1 MNCLVIISSILI
13 LSSSEALELASQLQ
27 EGLPILGDI
36 DSPVA
41 HNSTCDLPPTS
52 GYLELIYEF
61 LVKFLQPANTSDS
74 LTNLTE
80 SQRFDFELYDFD
92 DPVRPPHPNASD
104 GGIDGQTFET
114 QTRVASSTQSVI
126 DLPDSASDP
135 TFELLAAVPDIDNVT
150 AKVPV
155 NRTGPKGEEVDPFVG
170 VIEDTSNVFTRFS
183 TWLDHQLEAHPYLSL
198 VLVMVLLLVCYI
210 WLCWLSTHY
219 LLSTYTPVPE
229 VENPPPASGNGG
241 NALPA
246 AGADPQPQPPA
257 SSDPQ
262 PPGEIDHRSGPAAGA
277 MPLHNLA
284 RSAPSLRI
292 LDEVGSGQ
300 ALPVPSATSS
310 PPSTPSSHTYISIP
324 SLPPSPRV
332 PLRPLGCFNGHR
344 PRSLELTTNHT
355 GSHQASTGVR
365 CTAV

>member
-1 MNCLVIISSILI
+1 MVIISSNLI
-13 LSSSEALELASQLQ
+13 LSSPEALELASQLR
-27 EGLPILGDI
+27 EDLPILGDM
-36 DSPVA
+36 DSSVA
-41 HNSTCDLPPTS
+41 HNSTCEQPPAP
-52 GYLELIYEF
+52 GYLKLIYEF
-61 LVKFLQPANTSDS
+61 LVKFFQPANTSDG

-80 SQRFDFELYDFD
+80 SQRFDFELDDFD

-104 GGIDGQTFET
+104 GGIGGQTFET
-114 QTRVASSTQSVI
+114 RTRVASSTQSVI
-126 DLPDSASDP
+126 DLPDSVSDP
-135 TFELLAAVPDIDNVT
+135 AFELLAAVPDIDNVT

-170 VIEDTSNVFTRFS
+170 VIEDTSDVFTRLS
-183 TWLDHQLEAHPYLSL
+183 TWFDHQLEAHPYLSL
-198 VLVMVLLLVCYI
+198 VLVMVSLLVCYV

-219 LLSTYTPVPE
+219 LLSSYTPVPD

-241 NALPA
+241 DAPSA

-257 SSDPQ
+257 SPEPQ
-262 PPGEIDHRSGPAAGA
+262 PPGEVDHRPGPEAAA
-277 MPLHNLA
+277 MSLRNLT

-300 ALPVPSATSS
+300 PLPVPSATSS

-344 PRSLELTTNHT
+344 PSSLELNTNHT
-355 GSHQASTGVR
+355 GSHQVSTGVR